1 MDVPEEDNDQI
12 SKRKAIQVIM
22 QDSSLTSQEKQ
33 KQIQKFMSTSRKV
46 HENSSIPPRRGI
58 KPLRPRMVARVGA
71 SNSAVNEDVLSRK
84 ADILQGRR
92 RKRATGLDSS
102 TKLDKLEVQG
112 RKTLSSARRS
122 TTEGSTRHEL
132 MRSIMA
138 DINLTVEEKQQKL
151 QEIMSGGN
159 YASDQNRKN
168 SKPKSNIREISH
180 GSQSLLRPQT
190 GESSGESSQTSQEQS
205 VDQLRSNQSASNVV
219 GSRVID
225 PEFQESSQTSQEQ
238 SVDQLRSNQSASNVV
253 GSRVI
258 DPEFQAYVPEQAW
271 QMNNLAATN
280 VVTQAELEDD
290 EVLKR
295 RRYMWYG
302 VCILCVFLILVI
314 LPIVILVPN
323 DVDEIPTF
331 TESESLSQFP
341 SSAPTTTALLD
352 LMKELENIYP
362 TQDLYRK
369 AFAEYGTPQY
379 RAAIWA
385 TSTDNTEGLPGDNSR
400 LLTRFALASFYFAT
414 NGDNWLR
421 CARSGSNCNLGEEW
435 LSIESECSW
444 FSIECNDNNVVQ
456 GINFSKKPSY
466 AFFRYDA
473 QCVSSTFLPL

>member
-1 MDVPEEDNDQI
+1 MRFISRRLNGFGLPDNPTPEE
-12 SKRKAIQVIM
+12 KAEAIAKWRNWYLQV
-22 QDSSLTSQEKQ
+22 
-33 KQIQKFMSTSRKV
+33 
-46 HENSSIPPRRGI
+46 
-58 KPLRPRMVARVGA
+58 RP
-71 SNSAVNEDVLSRK
+71 E
-84 ADILQGRR
+84 
-92 RKRATGLDSS
+92 
-102 TKLDKLEVQG
+102 
-112 RKTLSSARRS
+112 
-122 TTEGSTRHEL
+122 
-132 MRSIMA
+132 
-138 DINLTVEEKQQKL
+138 
-151 QEIMSGGN
+151 
-159 YASDQNRKN
+159 
-168 SKPKSNIREISH
+168 
-180 GSQSLLRPQT
+180 
-190 GESSGESSQTSQEQS
+190 
-205 VDQLRSNQSASNVV
+205 
-219 GSRVID
+219 
-225 PEFQESSQTSQEQ
+225 
-238 SVDQLRSNQSASNVV
+238 
-253 GSRVI
+253 
-258 DPEFQAYVPEQAW
+258 
-271 QMNNLAATN
+271 
-280 VVTQAELEDD
+280 AELEDD

-369 AFAEYGTPQY
+369 AFAEYGTTQY

-473 QCVSSTFLPL
+473 QCVSSIFLPL